1 MEIYPHID
9 PLIYISSNPKMFVE
23 SYSALRL
30 DEEDSSGYKN
40 VLENR
45 AAPIKSELIGA
56 KAPSYDF

>member
-1 MEIYPHID
+1 
-9 PLIYISSNPKMFVE
+9 MFVE

-30 DEEDSSGYKN
+30 DEEDSRGYKN

-45 AAPIKSELIGA
+45 AAPIKSEPIGA